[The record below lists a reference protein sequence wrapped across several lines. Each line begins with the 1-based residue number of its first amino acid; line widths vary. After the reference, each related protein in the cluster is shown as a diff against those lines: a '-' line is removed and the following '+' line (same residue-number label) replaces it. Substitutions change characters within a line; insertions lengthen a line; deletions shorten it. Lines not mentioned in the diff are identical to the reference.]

1 MKGENMERGLYRIH
15 GPDGRPDDVRI
26 DLGGITAPLEESLYR
41 ARGYRPP
48 VESLPWQENYIAPQ
62 E

>member
-1 MKGENMERGLYRIH
+1 MKSGTGLYRVR
-15 GPDGRPDDVRI
+15 GVGGRPDDVRI

-41 ARGYRPP
+41 ARDYRPP
-48 VESLPWQENYIAPQ
+48 VERLPWQENYVPPH